1 MRAMFNGCVL
11 RCANRFALLIA
22 LTLLVGCDHV
32 TKFAA
37 KAELEGHT
45 PRSLIHG
52 VLGLRYT
59 ENTDVAFDLC
69 FGPCRR
75 GSGRRC

>member
-1 MRAMFNGCVL
+1 MRAIFNG
-11 RCANRFALLIA
+11 CANRFALLIA

-37 KAELEGHT
+37 KAELEGHA
-45 PRSLIHG
+45 PRPLIHA

-59 ENTDVAFDLC
+59 ENTDVAFNLLRAI
-69 FGPCRR
+69 PERVR
-75 GSGRRC
+75 VPT